1 MIDNRLNFIGLKIRS
16 NDDYFQLG
24 IKNKE
29 TWLPD
34 RFSHIGEHHKYPAVN
49 ALRYCARYFDHEMA

>member
-1 MIDNRLNFIGLKIRS
+1 MIDNRLNFTGLKIRS

-29 TWLPD
+29 TGLPD
-34 RFSHIGEHHKYPAVN
+34 RFSHIG
-49 ALRYCARYFDHEMA
+49 